1 MKQFYLLLAVG
12 VLSLTTS
19 LNAQNTVTVDAS
31 AMQNGFAN
39 VFETPANGGAY
50 VFGQGW
56 GVPDIKTVVD
66 AGANT
71 LTLQPNFNT
80 YADNPTDPFWVDQ
93 TTLLGNKVFEGNT
106 FEENPALVGSA
117 LTFEGNVV
125 SNTIDAGYVARA
137 FIKVFNAD
145 FSIVK
150 EEFVPLTGATF
161 SVVYTNVEPADA
173 VVQYGFQ
180 VTGINAN
187 PADEAALG
195 NVVVTN
201 SSLGVNDI
209 NTINVAVFPNP
220 TANNVNI
227 QSDEQL
233 KSVVVYNVLGQVV
246 KNATPN
252 ATNFSLEMSNV
263 DGGMYFV
270 TVTTETGSKTVK
282 LIKK

>member
-1 MKQFYLLLAVG
+1 MKQFYLLLAVCVG
-12 VLSLTTS
+12 LTTS
-19 LNAQNTVTVDAS
+19 LFAQNTVTVDAN
-31 AMQNGFAN
+31 ATQLGYAN
-39 VFETPANGGAY
+39 VFELDGTTF

-56 GVPDIKTVVD
+56 DVPDMKTVVD

-71 LTLQPNFNT
+71 LTLQPNFNA
-80 YADNPTDPFWVDQ
+80 YDAADPFWVDPI
-93 TTLLGNKVFEGNT
+93 TLLGNKVFEGNT
-106 FEENPALVGSA
+106 YVEDDLLVGSV
-117 LTFEGNVV
+117 LTFEGVV
-125 SNTIDAGYVARA
+125 SANTIDAGYVARA
-137 FIKVFNAD
+137 FIKVFNVD
-145 FSIVK
+145 YSVVK
-150 EEFVPLTGATF
+150 EEFAPLTGATF
-161 SVVYTNVEPADA
+161 SVTYTNVEAADA
-173 VVQYGFQ
+173 HVQYGFQ
-180 VTGINAN
+180 VVGINAN
-187 PADEAALG
+187 PANEVALG
-195 NVVVTN
+195 SVVVTN
-201 SSLGVNDI
+201 SSLGINDI

-282 LIKK
+282 LIKE